1 MQQYEI
7 AYNAIVEDL
16 ARARKILHPEDL
28 AITYLNTFSD
38 TYSSLIRSMEPVLA
52 TLMSQN
58 IKAKVREQ
66 EQRIKNVENGGSNS
80 TSSSTQFI
88 MVAANNAQVRQPSFS
103 PPKQA
108 PQKKNGKCHHYDK
121 TGHWKNECRKWIM
134 EQNVGNKYSV
144 GNGNG

>member
-66 EQRIKNVENGGSNS
+66 EQRLKNVENGGSNQ
-80 TSSSTQFI
+80 TSAQSIT
-88 MVAANNAQVRQPSFS
+88 VAANNAQHGQPNSNS
-103 PPKQA
+103 PK
-108 PQKKNGKCHHYDK
+108 
-121 TGHWKNECRKWIM
+121 
-134 EQNVGNKYSV
+134 
-144 GNGNG
+144 

>member
-1 MQQYEI
+1 M
-7 AYNAIVEDL
+7 D
-16 ARARKILHPEDL
+16 
-28 AITYLNTFSD
+28 
-38 TYSSLIRSMEPVLA
+38 
-52 TLMSQN
+52 
-58 IKAKVREQ
+58 
-66 EQRIKNVENGGSNS
+66 GSN
-80 TSSSTQFI
+80 Q

-144 GNGNG
+144 GNGNGSMGGTAIYSAALAIVANTAVAEKLPDKLSMETLWIFGSSSMYCCCRHSRRF